1 MNSFSLA
8 PVEDNFS
15 TYMHKVNSFPILK
28 TEEEQLLLKKYLTNN
43 DITAAHQL
51 ITSHLRLVVSIAVK
65 FRSYGLPLMD
75 LIAEGNI
82 GLMKAVK
89 KFKPT
94 KGNRLSTYAMW
105 WIKAMIQDY
114 ILKSWSILKISS
126 SVLQK
131 KLFSSVAKLKEQIST
146 SNKSGPISDA
156 NFQAISLNNKLSND
170 GTTEIIDTIADQSIS
185 TEEVSINKQ
194 QQHIRK
200 KALLK
205 ALSTLNEREK
215 KIITFRKLAEKP
227 TTLEELSIK
236 FQVSSER
243 IRQIEEVALKKIKNF
258 IGTHHNR

>member
-1 MNSFSLA
+1 MSVRIRSRN
-8 PVEDNFS
+8 
-15 TYMHKVNSFPILK
+15 
-28 TEEEQLLLKKYLTNN
+28 
-43 DITAAHQL
+43 L
-51 ITSHLRLVVSIAVK
+51 IFV
-65 FRSYGLPLMD
+65 
-75 LIAEGNI
+75 
-82 GLMKAVK
+82 
-89 KFKPT
+89 
-94 KGNRLSTYAMW
+94 
-105 WIKAMIQDY
+105 
-114 ILKSWSILKISS
+114 
-126 SVLQK
+126 QK
-131 KLFSSVAKLKEQIST
+131 
-146 SNKSGPISDA
+146 
-156 NFQAISLNNKLSND
+156 
-170 GTTEIIDTIADQSIS
+170 EIIDTIADQSIS